1 MTGSPRVTVGLPV
14 YNGERHLAQTLES
27 ILAQDFRDL
36 ELIVSDNASTD
47 RTGQIVAEFARRD
60 ERIRYVRS
68 ETNVGAAA
76 NYNRPVELARGAYFK
91 WAADDDLIAPTYL
104 SSCVAVLDADP
115 GVVLAY
121 GGTRLIDEAGD
132 PIGDHRDGMHLP
144 FPEPWRRMR
153 AFAAHRWLC
162 NPCFGVI
169 RTDVLRDATTLI
181 APSDSSDVTFLAQV
195 ALAGRVH
202 EVPDR
207 LFFRRVTRDSRGLG
221 EQSDGQARSGSAR
234 PRRASPAS
242 RRWPGCSSTSNG
254 GSCAATSRCRTRP
267 ERSPHSP
274 TPGSNGR
281 RESRSGDGDAGC
293 AAAERDHS
301 STESRRARTESA
313 RRFSAAIL
321 DAIQADT

>member
-1 MTGSPRVTVGLPV
+1 M
-14 YNGERHLAQTLES
+14 ES

-221 EQSDGQARSGSAR
+221 EQSDGQAAQWFGSAA
-234 PRRASPAS
+234 PRKSGVAPMARVFVDIERWILRSDLPLPDKARTVAAFTYAWLKRQAGITLWRW
-242 RRWPGCSSTSNG
+242 RRRLRG
-254 GSCAATSRCRTRP
+254 GRTR
-267 ERSPHSP
+267 SFV
-274 TPGSNGR
+274 
-281 RESRSGDGDAGC
+281 DGIAQ
-293 AAAERDHS
+293 S
-301 STESRRARTESA
+301 KN
-313 RRFSAAIL
+313 
-321 DAIQADT
+321 